1 MAQSN
6 ADLAYRDFDVFWAGP
21 SLEPPVSWEE
31 FIQSFQL
38 IVVAKEEIDIEDLLQ
53 DNPNNCPTILV
64 RLWKRGLTGKNGSG
78 GEKCSGNNTMV

>member
-6 ADLAYRDFDVFWAGP
+6 ADLAYRDFDVFWAGS

-64 RLWKRGLTGKNGSG
+64 RLWKSEL
-78 GEKCSGNNTMV
+78 EKRINRQERIGRREMQRQ